1 MALELY
7 AKASGFAIF
16 PSQFWAAMPYLIAVI
31 VLAIISSR
39 DGKTG
44 KAPACLG
51 KPFIPNG

>member
-1 MALELY
+1 
-7 AKASGFAIF
+7 
-16 PSQFWAAMPYLIAVI
+16 MPYLIAVI